1 MFMRKQ
7 IIALNVLLLALVV
20 FIGVIS
26 CKKSSNTTVTFGLS
40 SIKAGT
46 IDLNGAT
53 PPANI
58 PPNATITAI
67 FSIAVN
73 PSTVTTSNIKLLRGY
88 DTVYA
93 AINVTVSGGT
103 ITIVPVN
110 DLGNGTSYQLS
121 FTGLIATDGQGLA
134 PFTRAFATI
143 GTFVPSGVI
152 AYYNFEGNAND
163 QVGTWNPSPT
173 GIVDLTYGTSYSTAA
188 GQCASFNGTTTIIEI
203 PNGDQLDNTTD
214 FTVSFW
220 VKAISAGHVDS
231 SGNPKGQFVFGLG
244 AFLGFEFEI
253 TGDYTSC
260 KLAASYRLAN
270 DSTESQDLW
279 FAGDGNLGWQG
290 WTYCR
295 DLTSTGGVPALLKD
309 NWALVHCIYNSV
321 TKIGTMYIN
330 GQIMKSQ
337 DFNLWPNGDPMTGVK
352 GLKYGGVTPD
362 VYPILA
368 LGFIYS
374 RNSHHWPDEW
384 ATYSSRY
391 ANHFGGLLDDLRFF
405 HRALT
410 ANEVALMYASEKP

>member
-1 MFMRKQ
+1 MRKQ

-26 CKKSSNTTVTFGLS
+26 CKKSSDNTVTFGLS

-46 IDLNGAT
+46 IDMNGAT

-58 PPNATITAI
+58 PPNATITAV

-93 AINVTVSGGT
+93 AITVSVSGST

-163 QVGTWNPSPT
+163 QVGTWNPNYFNA
-173 GIVDLTYGTSYSTAA
+173 ITYVTSYSTAA
-188 GQCASFNGTTTIIEI
+188 GQCASFDGTSSIIEI

-220 VKAISAGHVDS
+220 VKANSVGHVDS

-244 AFLGFEFEI
+244 AFKGFEFEM
-253 TGDYTSC
+253 TGDYSSC
-260 KLAASYRLAN
+260 KLSASYRLAN
-270 DSTESQDLW
+270 DSTSSEDLW

-295 DLTSTGGVPALLKD
+295 DLTASGGVAGLLQDK
-309 NWALVHCIYNSV
+309 WALIHCVYNSTTRV
-321 TKIGTMYIN
+321 GTMYIN

-337 DFNLWPNGDPMTGVK
+337 DFNLWPTGDPKTGVK
-352 GLKYGGVTPD
+352 GLEYGGVTPD
-362 VYPILA
+362 VYPTLA
-368 LGFIYS
+368 LGFIFS
-374 RNSHHWPDEW
+374 RNSTMWSDQSW
-384 ATYSSRY
+384 AKYTSPYS
-391 ANHFGGLLDDLRFF
+391 NHFGGLLDDLRFF